1 MKKTIEGFK
10 DKAFLITILTLI
22 LPIALQNLI
31 SSSLNMVDNVM
42 IGKLGESAIAAVGLV
57 NQYFFIFMLCLSG
70 INAGAGIFI
79 SQFWGRKDVKNIRR
93 MLGLQLILSTGVAI
107 GFGLIAFLSPESII
121 KVFTKDA
128 EVIGLGSS
136 YIKVISITF
145 LISSVSMAYST
156 VLRCMGIAKAP
167 MYGSLIG
174 VLTNAFLNW
183 VLIFGNLGFT
193 GRGVVGA
200 AIATSI
206 ARVVEVTYI
215 LFASYRSNEVIR
227 CKVREMFTFNKGFI
241 GAYFKTSSAVMIN
254 EIVWALGI
262 STYSIIYAR
271 IGIREVASM
280 QIANTVNNMFMVFG
294 IGLASAGA
302 IIVGNKIGQEKSD
315 EAIDYAKRLGVLAP
329 IVGIISGAALYAGA
343 PYIVN
348 IFNIEADTVKMTVDV
363 LKIMAVF
370 APLRFFNVLMIVG
383 IFRGGGDTLYSMLVQ
398 LGTVWFY
405 AIPLGAVG
413 AIFFKLPLQ
422 QVFFLLLSEEIIKV
436 VFEMKRFRSG
446 KWMKNVA
453 GTVEKEKMKT
463 KEKHRVAE
471 VN

>member
-1 MKKTIEGFK
+1 MKKTLAGFK
-10 DKAFLITILTLI
+10 DKTFLMTILTLI

-42 IGKLGESAIAAVGLV
+42 IGKLGESSIAAVGLV

-93 MLGLQLILSTGVAI
+93 MLGLQLILSTLVAI
-107 GFGLIAFLSPESII
+107 GFGLVAFLSPESII
-121 KVFTKDA
+121 RVFTKDL
-128 EVIGLGSS
+128 EVIALGSS
-136 YIKVISITF
+136 YIRVISITF

-174 VLTNAFLNW
+174 VLANAFLNW
-183 VLIFGNLGFT
+183 VLIFGNLGFSAQ
-193 GRGVVGA
+193 GVVGA

-206 ARVVEVTYI
+206 ARVIEVTYI

-227 CKVREMFTFNKGFI
+227 CKVREMFKFNKGFI

-280 QIANTVNNMFMVFG
+280 QIANTVNNLFMVFG

-302 IIVGNKIGQEKSD
+302 IIVGNKIGQGKPE
-315 EAIDYAKRLGVLAP
+315 EAIDYAKRLGILAP
-329 IVGIISGAALYAGA
+329 LIGIISGAALYAGA

-348 IFNIEADTVKMTVDV
+348 IFNIEANTVKMTIGV

-383 IFRGGGDTLYSMLVQ
+383 IFRGGGDTLYSMFLQ

-405 AIPLGAVG
+405 AIPVGAVG
-413 AIFFKLPLQ
+413 AIFFKLPLE

-436 VFEMKRFRSG
+436 AFEFSRFRSG
-446 KWMKNVA
+446 KWMKNID
-453 GTVEKEKMKT
+453 GTIEPAKPKEKV
-463 KEKHRVAE
+463 KHRVAE
-471 VN
+471 VH

>member
-1 MKKTIEGFK
+1 MKKTLEGFK
-10 DKAFLITILTLI
+10 DKKFLMTILTLI

-79 SQFWGRKDVKNIRR
+79 SQFWGRKDTRNIRR
-93 MLGLQLILSTGVAI
+93 MLGLEILLSTFAAVLFGVV
-107 GFGLIAFLSPESII
+107 AFLSPESII
-121 KVFTKDA
+121 KIFTSNA
-128 EVIGLGSS
+128 EVITLGSS

-145 LISSVSMAYST
+145 LITAISMAYST

-193 GRGVVGA
+193 ARGVVGA

-206 ARVVEVTYI
+206 ARTIEMVYI
-215 LFASYRSNEVIR
+215 LVVSYKSNEVIR
-227 CKVREMFTFNKGFI
+227 CRVKEMFSFNKGFI
-241 GAYFKTSSAVMIN
+241 ATYFKTSSSVIIN
-254 EIVWALGI
+254 ELIWSLGI

-280 QIANTVNNMFMVFG
+280 QIASTVNNMFMVLG
-294 IGLASAGA
+294 IGLATAGA
-302 IIVGNKIGQEKSD
+302 IIVGNKIGEEKTD
-315 EAIDYAKRLGVLAP
+315 EALDYAKRLGVLAP
-329 IVGIISGAALYAGA
+329 IVGLISGVALYIGA
-343 PYIVN
+343 PYIVK
-348 IFNIEADTVKMTVDV
+348 IFNIDESTVRMTIDV

-383 IFRGGGDTLYSMLVQ
+383 VFRGGGDTTYSMLVQ
-398 LGTVWFY
+398 LGTVWFF
-405 AIPLGAVG
+405 AIPIGFLGAVY
-413 AIFFKLPLQ
+413 FKLSLPI
-422 QVFFLLLSEEIIKV
+422 VFFLLCSEEIVKI
-436 VFEMKRFRSG
+436 VFELKRFRSG
-446 KWMKNVA
+446 KWMKNIA
-453 GTVEKEKMKT
+453 SSLEKEKPINNTIVTDVK
-463 KEKHRVAE
+463 
-471 VN
+471 